1 MRMNPQWLEI
11 IGLFIALA
19 GAVTFAFGLIISRK
33 QALWV
38 GVARMA
44 EDSDEK
50 NICLP
55 HVRDRLRE
63 SKYALAGV
71 ILLTIGFL
79 LQIVGNWPR
88 P

>member
-1 MRMNPQWLEI
+1 MKSQWLDI
-11 IGLFIALA
+11 IGLFLSLA
-19 GAVTFAFGLIISRK
+19 GAITLAFGLIISRK

-50 NICLP
+50 NNCLP

-63 SKYALAGV
+63 SKCALIGV
-71 ILLTIGFL
+71 VLLIIGFL
-79 LQIVGNWPR
+79 LQIIAALLSF
-88 P
+88 